1 MRNTKARILTEA
13 AMLIAIAQIL
23 SYIVLYRFP
32 QGGSIDASML
42 PIVLFAIRHGA
53 GWAPLPALF
62 SAYCSMSPAMALPS
76 TGRAW
81 WWTILWPMPC
91 LVSVPV

>member
-53 GWAPLPALF
+53 PWGTLA
-62 SAYCSMSPAMALPS
+62 
-76 TGRAW
+76 G
-81 WWTILWPMPC
+81 
-91 LVSVPV
+91 LVFGVLQYVAGNGIAID